1 MKQNLLFLGGGFLS
15 GAGATALAYTLL
27 IFSPPSSVESPASAP
42 AVPVVRTAPAV
53 HASPESTRPALEPDP
68 VEVAAPSAAPVAG
81 DAEPPQ
87 VVTVEAETVV
97 EAVPL
102 APEIVAERR
111 ARFLAM
117 AQERRAAER
126 AADRERCDFLTSVDP
141 ALLTEEQT
149 GSHQAYAQLAVRCG
163 EIRELLADQ
172 AGELSAE
179 ERAALQR
186 EFRETQ
192 QALAAHAVTERQA
205 LFEAVARAMGLEGE
219 EPAAFAETMFQVIS
233 VTEPPRNPSHRRP
246 GRRR

>member
-42 AVPVVRTAPAV
+42 VVPVVRTAPAV

-81 DAEPPQ
+81 DVEPPQ

-102 APEIVAERR
+102 ASEIVAERR

-117 AQERRAAER
+117 AQERRAA
-126 AADRERCDFLTSVDP
+126 DRERSDFLISVDP

-192 QALAAHAVTERQA
+192 QELAVHAVTERQA

-219 EPAAFAETMFQVIS
+219 EPAAFAETMFRVIS